1 MAETDRDTR
10 RHPARAYLWAL
21 GLLWLLPAVI
31 VGFGYLV
38 SPKDLPDGQCEG
50 IGFGCSLS
58 PADGVLLM
66 GVLASPILFS
76 AGLVAIFVITVV
88 RNRQRPDAS

>member
-1 MAETDRDTR
+1 MAETDRDTP

-21 GLLWLLPAVI
+21 GLLWLLPAVV

-38 SPKDLPDGQCEG
+38 SSKEVPAGGCEG

-66 GVLASPILFS
+66 GVLATPILFS
-76 AGLVAIFVITVV
+76 AGLVAIFVDHG
-88 RNRQRPDAS
+88 RPPPPTA